1 MILPEVVNDESI
13 ASNGPGEEYA
23 VGPEGHLD
31 HTPKV
36 ARTIL
41 VRDSASL
48 TLCFEN
54 LQLDTLEGT
63 ASIAGNIAVQGM
75 SSNVYVQG

>member
-1 MILPEVVNDESI
+1 MINPQWYVFWYPIRDCTIMILLEVVNDESI

-23 VGPEGHLD
+23 VSPEGHLD

-41 VRDSASL
+41 VRDSVSL
-48 TLCFEN
+48 TKCFEN
-54 LQLDTLEGT
+54 L
-63 ASIAGNIAVQGM
+63 
-75 SSNVYVQG
+75 

>member
-23 VGPEGHLD
+23 VSPEGHLD

-41 VRDSASL
+41 VRDSVSL
-48 TLCFEN
+48 T
-54 LQLDTLEGT
+54 
-63 ASIAGNIAVQGM
+63 
-75 SSNVYVQG
+75 

>member
-13 ASNGPGEEYA
+13 VTNGPGEEYV

-31 HTPKV
+31 HTPKA

-41 VRDSASL
+41 VRDSVSL
-48 TLCFEN
+48 T
-54 LQLDTLEGT
+54 
-63 ASIAGNIAVQGM
+63 
-75 SSNVYVQG
+75 

>member
-41 VRDSASL
+41 VSFGGPDFVFWEL
-48 TLCFEN
+48 T
-54 LQLDTLEGT
+54 
-63 ASIAGNIAVQGM
+63 IAYIGGVC
-75 SSNVYVQG
+75 